1 MMISGMFAFHTV
13 VNLVATAFFICSR
26 LKLVPPT
33 ATRQDQTYGWKF
45 QLEIP
50 MAIKINLIFSF
61 YIQVKVSCSCE
72 RAKWE
77 CCGSWRIP
85 YCKNPNQHCNALDC
99 HRWCFIFTLFIIN
112 PCITVLIPFTS
123 SIIRCQCLPMAWMR
137 ERCFGTR
144 WISFHKIIKIPISNK
159 IYTWIVI
166 TMNIIA
172 RFFWSSIQQKCRDSG
187 AQWLQ
192 FKISSVVKLRLN
204 SRHLSLTLNSLSST
218 PVFKLDMVKATLYSE
233 NKNC

>member
-99 HRWCFIFTLFIIN
+99 HRWCFNYTLFIIN
-112 PCITVLIPFTS
+112 PCITVLISFTS
-123 SIIRCQCLPMAWMR
+123 TNVLSPSSGVSAFRWHGWEKDALEPG
-137 ERCFGTR
+137 ESLFTR
-144 WISFHKIIKIPISNK
+144 SSKSQSAIKFTPELSSPWISLPGS
-159 IYTWIVI
+159 
-166 TMNIIA
+166 
-172 RFFWSSIQQKCRDSG
+172 SG
-187 AQWLQ
+187 AQ
-192 FKISSVVKLRLN
+192 SSRN
-204 SRHLSLTLNSLSST
+204 AGIPELSGRNLKSPLL
-218 PVFKLDMVKATLYSE
+218 
-233 NKNC
+233 